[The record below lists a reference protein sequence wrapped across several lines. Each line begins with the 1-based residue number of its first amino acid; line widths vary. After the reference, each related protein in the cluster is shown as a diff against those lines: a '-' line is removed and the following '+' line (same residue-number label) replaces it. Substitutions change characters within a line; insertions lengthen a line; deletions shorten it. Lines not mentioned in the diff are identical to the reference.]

1 MWTRWMWF
9 LALFPLMLGCH
20 LANNPVLVT
29 TNEPSLAS
37 TESQGKR
44 EIETQYQIRPT
55 ELANKLTA
63 KNDVVRPSTPFTFK
77 LGAPIATQDIA
88 DVAPE
93 RVLTTENDIAEPE
106 KKEIAKQ
113 MPRWIIEITNQ
124 ASDTTAPHQHP
135 VPALAKEAATK
146 PAMPQNK
153 VLTQNAN
160 PQSPAPIPTPAV
172 TAPIVIVRLSGPV
185 EPEPKIFVTLTA
197 HAIDEATTTMVSSSP
212 AVVGSELVGRVTPVR
227 PTFTGVKEHR

>member
-20 LANNPVLVT
+20 LANNPALVT

-55 ELANKLTA
+55 DLANKLTA
-63 KNDVVRPSTPFTFK
+63 KNDFVRPSTPFTFK

-93 RVLTTENDIAEPE
+93 RVLTMENDIAEPE
-106 KKEIAKQ
+106 KEEIAKQ

-124 ASDTTAPHQHP
+124 ASDTTAPHPHP
-135 VPALAKEAATK
+135 MPAVAKKAATK
-146 PAMPQNK
+146 PAKASPQC
-153 VLTQNAN
+153 
-160 PQSPAPIPTPAV
+160 PAPIPTPAV

-185 EPEPKIFVTLTA
+185 EPEPKIVVTLA
-197 HAIDEATTTMVSSSP
+197 HAIDEATTTMDSSSP